1 MELGITCAALPPL
14 ARVVSATTSPAFA
27 ARVRPGTH
35 QARRFTPLLWS
46 SAETGSWRG
55 AAALWSEHKPSVGCP

>member
-1 MELGITCAALPPL
+1 MQLGITCAEFPPL
-14 ARVVSATTSPAFA
+14 ATDVSATTFLAFA
-27 ARVRPGTH
+27 ARIRPGTH